1 MAEKV
6 SKIALIALLVIGAA
20 SFIGSMFFDQHNFMI
35 YLCYLYAI
43 ITIVG
48 ALVGG
53 AVGAMNKP
61 ESIKGNI
68 IGVVGMLVI
77 FGLSYVLASGEVLE
91 AYPKGT
97 TESAVKWSDA
107 GLIMLYIVGS
117 LSIVSIIYAGVAQLL
132 NRN

>member
-1 MAEKV
+1 MAEKI
-6 SKIALIALLVIGAA
+6 SKIALIALLVIGAL

-35 YLCYLYAI
+35 YLCYFYAV

-53 AVGAMNKP
+53 VVGAMNKP

-77 FGLSYVLASGEVLE
+77 FGLSYALASGEVLE
-91 AYPKGT
+91 TYPKDI
-97 TESAVKWSDA
+97 TEFAVKMSDA
-107 GLIMLYIVGS
+107 GLIMLYIVGT